1 MKPKEIDKYAFE
13 ILVLKGLKE
22 IIESGINSVADRED
36 MKGLNKIN
44 CRIRE
49 LENATKN
56 RKPKA

>member
-1 MKPKEIDKYAFE
+1 MKKIDKEIRKQELNNLYE
-13 ILVLKGLKE
+13 LKM
-22 IIESGINSVADRED
+22 IIESGITSVADRED
-36 MKGLNKIN
+36 MKTLNKIN

>member
-22 IIESGINSVADRED
+22 IIESGITSVADRED
-36 MKGLNKIN
+36 MKTLNKIN